1 MKRSPVSAS
10 FYLWLVLST
19 IGLVECGGTE
29 TGNPSGPPG
38 GGDKNAAITLVN
50 EICDKLTSCFGAEE
64 GFTAEDCQGAVGDS
78 DTLGAAFG
86 IEEEPLPGFEQV
98 VGRVESN
105 ELSADEEALAACVE
119 AIQALECE
127 DPNVLAVDVE
137 QEFRNVEEMIPEGSC
152 SQVFSAPVA

>member
-1 MKRSPVSAS
+1 MKRSPVGAS

-19 IGLVECGGTE
+19 IGLVGCGGTE

-64 GFTAEDCQGAVGDS
+64 EFTAEDCQEAVVNS
-78 DTLGAAFG
+78 DTLGASFG

-98 VGRVESN
+98 VDRVESS

-119 AIQALECE
+119 AIQSLACE
-127 DPNVLAVDVE
+127 DPGLLAVDVE
-137 QEFRNVEEMIPEGSC
+137 QGFWNVEEMIPEGFC
-152 SQVFSAPVA
+152 SQVFSGPGG